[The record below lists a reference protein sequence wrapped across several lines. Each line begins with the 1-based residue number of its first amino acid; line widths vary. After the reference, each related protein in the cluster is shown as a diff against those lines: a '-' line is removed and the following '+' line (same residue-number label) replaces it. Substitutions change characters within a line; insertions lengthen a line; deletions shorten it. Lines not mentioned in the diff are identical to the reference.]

1 MTFDLAHPDSF
12 FLQLDAQLAARLATI
27 QHHPWIEEEALVT
40 REELAQLTPEEVE
53 QHILPRLLDIVTADH
68 STWGWRTPPPPDDW
82 GELKERVA
90 ADARRMAES
99 GEFSTLSRVGL
110 KNLRAH
116 FGAFWRAA
124 SGPAVLVA
132 DRAALTPIIAY
143 RIGLNKTGEVYDF
156 TPKTLRRGF
165 FSARKVVSMFK
176 PVTAG
181 AVWARWMPEGL
192 PPVVWDPSAGFGA
205 RMLGFLSVFPE
216 GTYIANEP
224 ARQTF
229 DEASSL
235 ARLLCGEA
243 ASRRVVLTRSGSEIE
258 GPDRPVS
265 MVFTSPPYFDK
276 ERYFD
281 EPGQCWRDYP
291 TESDWGT
298 KYLIPTVQRAAD
310 ALLPGGRLVLNV
322 DELRRNIVLSA
333 AHQAGLKFVEAQTL
347 RSGPDHFL
355 RARGKEGSAE
365 PILVFEKTA
374 PRCAVSITGTGGTYS
389 VRDDG
394 AVLSHARAAQGTLL
408 KGYATPAGYRAVG
421 LYAEEG
427 GKPQS
432 RLVHRLVCHAFHG
445 PPPSDQHTDVRHLN
459 GDKADNRAENLAWGT
474 RSENMQD
481 VLRHRQEGPAVAP
494 DGPATAPD
502 EPATAAWYGGRTAD
516 TALVQVCLDLF
527 NEARLQIVDVAR
539 LLDCTES
546 VAFNLMRGRTG
557 THTLVDQRPAKTRR
571 SLERKAQI
579 YALITEGR
587 TRAEVNAA
595 LSETLSAQDFYYYSQ
610 AAKSRTRASEAG

>member
-1 MTFDLAHPDSF
+1 MTTDPSARDRLC
-12 FLQLDAQLAARLATI
+12 LQLAARLATI
-27 QHHPWIEEEALVT
+27 QYHPWLEEEALIT
-40 REELAQLTPEEVE
+40 REELTQLAPEDVE
-53 QHILPRLLDIVTADH
+53 QHILPRLLDIVLADH

-82 GELKERVA
+82 GALKARVA
-90 ADARRMAES
+90 TDARRMAES

-116 FGAFWRAA
+116 FGAFWRAS

-132 DRAALTPIIAY
+132 DRDALTPIVAY

-181 AVWARWMPEGL
+181 AIWSRWMPEGL

-224 ARQTF
+224 AEQTF
-229 DEASSL
+229 AEASLL
-235 ARLLCGEA
+235 ASFLCGEA
-243 ASRRVVLTRSGSEIE
+243 AARQVVITRSGSEIE
-258 GPDRPVS
+258 GPTQPVS

-276 ERYFD
+276 EQYFD

-291 TESDWGT
+291 SAVEWRVR
-298 KYLIPTVQRAAD
+298 YLVPTIRRAAD
-310 ALLPGGRLVLNV
+310 VLLPGGRLVLNV
-322 DELRRNIVLSA
+322 DGPRRDAVLSA
-333 AHQAGLKFVEAQTL
+333 AEDAGLKLLDEQTL

-355 RARGKEGSAE
+355 RAQGKEGVAE

-374 PRCAVSITGTGGTYS
+374 PRCRVSIPGTGGAYS
-389 VRDDG
+389 VCDDG
-394 AVLSHARAAQGTLL
+394 TVLSYAREAQGLQL

-432 RLVHRLVCHAFHG
+432 QLIHRLVCHAFHG

-481 VLRHRQEGPAVAP
+481 VLRHRQEGAAAVPDAAKAP
-494 DGPATAPD
+494 T
-502 EPATAAWYGGRTAD
+502 WYGGRTAD

-527 NEARLQIVDVAR
+527 NETRLQIVDVAR

-557 THTLVDQRPAKTRR
+557 AHTLVDQRPAKVRR

-579 YALITEGR
+579 CALIAEGR
-587 TRAEVNAA
+587 TRVEVNAT
-595 LSETLSAQDFYYYSQ
+595 LSEMLSAQDFYYYSQ
-610 AAKSRTRASEAG
+610 VVKSRTRASEAG